1 MLNFCLRV
9 HGPDGETGGPDD
21 ETSGPDYYQQMAD
34 GVAGRISM
42 LGGPDLARGP
52 EVADPC
58 FSRSILFPICRQYLQ
73 FSRNVKVT

>member
-9 HGPDGETGGPDD
+9 HGPDGETGGLDD

-52 EVADPC
+52 EVADPW
-58 FSRSILFPICRQYLQ
+58 STSIDTYPKCINFIYWDN
-73 FSRNVKVT
+73 FFNVK